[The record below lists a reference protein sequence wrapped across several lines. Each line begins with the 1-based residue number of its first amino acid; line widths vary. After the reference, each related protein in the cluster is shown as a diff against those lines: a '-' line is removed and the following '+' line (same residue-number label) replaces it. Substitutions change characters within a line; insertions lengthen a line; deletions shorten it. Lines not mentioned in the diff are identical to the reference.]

1 MNRKK
6 NIRNCLPQINFMF
19 WSNRIYL
26 ILCFWLLFIISVGW
40 LHLRPQSGSI
50 STLSESLGLSY
61 TTGELRNVLTTLLQ
75 QKQEIETQNRFYN
88 KAYLIWGLSM
98 RIVFLSVGVVFDRTM
113 KFCVAEDSSRG
124 LLWSFHFSREIHNI
138 SITVINFDTC
148 VNFHRKSV
156 WANNS
161 C

>member
-1 MNRKK
+1 M
-6 NIRNCLPQINFMF
+6 
-19 WSNRIYL
+19 
-26 ILCFWLLFIISVGW
+26 
-40 LHLRPQSGSI
+40 RPQSGSI

-113 KFCVAEDSSRG
+113 KFCVAENSSRG
-124 LLWSFHFSREIHNI
+124 LLCSFYFSREIHNV
-138 SITVINFDTC
+138 SITVENFDTC

-156 WANNS
+156 
-161 C
+161 